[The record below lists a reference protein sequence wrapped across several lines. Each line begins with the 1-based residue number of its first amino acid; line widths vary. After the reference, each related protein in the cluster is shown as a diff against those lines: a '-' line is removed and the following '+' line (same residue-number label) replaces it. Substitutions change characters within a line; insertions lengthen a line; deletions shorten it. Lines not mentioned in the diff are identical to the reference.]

1 MDKKAIEKSA
11 KKIGFIIG
19 ILESLVNYIL
29 KENHKLHASIHKL
42 KESQEFH
49 QQTIQVAVNRIDEI
63 SEAIIAHEDEIA
75 KNIKLAD
82 KFKEFLD

>member
-29 KENHKLHASIHKL
+29 KENEKMHSAIHKL
-42 KESQEFH
+42 KEKQEFH
-49 QQTIQVAVNRIDEI
+49 QKTIEVAVNRIDEI
-63 SEAIIAHEDEIA
+63 SEAIIAHEDEIQ
-75 KNIKLAD
+75 KNLKLAD
-82 KFKEFLD
+82 KFKDFLN